1 MDLTFPKHLYYEPE
15 HHVWCLVESDQKI
28 RLGIDPLGI
37 SSLGELAYLS
47 LNPLESQIRK
57 GQAMGVLE
65 AAKMTGELIAP
76 LSGSITERNREAL
89 ENPYQVNQDPY
100 GKGWLC
106 VIECKDWETESKHL
120 ITGEAVE
127 AWSEKEMERYR
138 SQGWID

>member
-1 MDLTFPKHLYYEPE
+1 MDYTFPKHLHYHQE
-15 HHVWCLVESDQKI
+15 HHVWCFFESDERI
-28 RLGIDPLGI
+28 RLGITPLGL

-47 LNPLESQIRK
+47 LNPLESKIEQ

-76 LSGSITERNREAL
+76 LSGLIVEHNQKAL
-89 ENPYQVNQDPY
+89 VDPFLVNQDPY

-106 VIECKDWETESKHL
+106 LIECENWKLEAETL

-127 AWSEKEMERYR
+127 AWSENELERYR
-138 SQGWID
+138 KQGWID

>member
-57 GQAMGVLE
+57 GQAMGVLDCLLYTSD
-65 AAKMTGELIAP
+65 AADE
-76 LSGSITERNREAL
+76 
-89 ENPYQVNQDPY
+89 
-100 GKGWLC
+100 
-106 VIECKDWETESKHL
+106 
-120 ITGEAVE
+120 
-127 AWSEKEMERYR
+127 
-138 SQGWID
+138 

>member
-15 HHVWCLVESDQKI
+15 HHVWCLVELDQKI

-47 LNPLESQIRK
+47 LNPIESQIRK

-76 LSGSITERNREAL
+76 FSGSITERNQEAL
-89 ENPYQVNQDPY
+89 EDPYQSIRIPTARAGYVSSSVKT
-100 GKGWLC
+100 GKRNPN
-106 VIECKDWETESKHL
+106 I
-120 ITGEAVE
+120 
-127 AWSEKEMERYR
+127 
-138 SQGWID
+138 